1 MCKPTLKRVLHI
13 FFISILSF
21 VSTAQVDSVPA
32 KKYKR
37 ISLITGS
44 SVLTTGSLLYLNQA
58 WYAQYNTGKFHTF
71 NDNAEWLQMDKAGH
85 VWTTYN
91 VGRLM
96 MDAFDWA
103 GFSKRQKLIYG
114 GTIGFVYMTGIEI
127 MDGYSN
133 GWGFSGGDILAN
145 AAGTGLAIS
154 QEALWNEQRVFIKY
168 SYKESELAVYNP
180 SLLGKNLQE
189 KILKDYNAQ
198 TYWISFSPFAFIK
211 GDRKLPKWLAVSFGY
226 GANGMLRARE
236 DFVTYTSPTS
246 PSVEYTY
253 SSKRIRNYYVS
264 LDIDFT
270 KIKTRSKTLKTIF
283 TCLNMVKVPAPAIG
297 FNKKGSSFNWMR

>member
-1 MCKPTLKRVLHI
+1 MTRVSHI
-13 FFISILSF
+13 FVVVCFLICSLRIQ
-21 VSTAQVDSVPA
+21 AQVDSVPN

-44 SVLTTGSLLYLNQA
+44 SVLATGSLFYLNQA
-58 WYAQYNTGKFHTF
+58 WYSQYNTGKFHFF
-71 NDNAEWLQMDKAGH
+71 NDNAEWLQMDKVGH

-91 VGRLM
+91 LGRLM

-103 GFSKRQKLIYG
+103 KFNKKQKLIYG
-114 GTIGFVYMTGIEI
+114 GAIGFVYMTGVEL
-127 MDGYSN
+127 MDGYSK
-133 GWGFSGGDILAN
+133 GWGFSGGDMIAN
-145 AAGTGLAIS
+145 ALGTGFAIS
-154 QEALWNEQRVFIKY
+154 QEAIWNEQRVFIKY
-168 SYKESELAVYNP
+168 SYKESELAIYNP

-198 TYWISFSPFAFIK
+198 TYWISFSPFTFIK
-211 GDRKLPKWLAVSFGY
+211 GDRKLPKWLAISAGY
-226 GANGMLRARE
+226 SANGMLSARE

-253 SSKRIRNYYVS
+253 YSKRIRNFYLS

-270 KIKTRSKTLKTIF
+270 KIKTKSKTLKTIF

-297 FNKKGSSFNWMR
+297 FNKKGTNFNWLR